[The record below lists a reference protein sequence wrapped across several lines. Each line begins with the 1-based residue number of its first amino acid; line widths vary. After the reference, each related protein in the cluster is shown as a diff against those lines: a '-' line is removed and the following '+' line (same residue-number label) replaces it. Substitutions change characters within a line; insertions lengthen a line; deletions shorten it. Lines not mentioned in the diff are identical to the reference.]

1 MKKVLDQDIVDR
13 LDRAD
18 ERRLAL
24 YAELNRSILEM
35 LNDAYTK
42 TGIDGGSKNSKSKP
56 KTS

>member
-1 MKKVLDQDIVDR
+1 MKKVLDQDIIDR

-18 ERRLAL
+18 ERRLAQ
-24 YAELNRSILEM
+24 YAELNQSILKM

-42 TGIDGGSKNSKSKP
+42 TGIDDGSKTSKSKP